1 MNVVAKLSSTELEE
15 LFTVTARKIKVPE
28 AMIEKDFW
36 VCWTLNY
43 LFHECRWAPH
53 LAFKGGTS
61 LSKCYGLIE
70 RFSEDIDLILD
81 WRILGY
87 TNGEPWATQSK
98 TKQDRLNKEVDSK
111 TAVFLREVFLPEVQ
125 KDFSKFLTTP
135 FSLYVDE
142 DEPQTVNFAYPKIFE
157 DSAILNVVRL
167 EIGALAAWTPTKDAV
182 VTSYAAEC
190 YPKLFV
196 KPSTHILTVAAER
209 TFWEKLTILHKEA
222 YRTNAKFPVRYSRHY
237 YDLYC
242 MDKSP
247 VKQAAYQDLSLL
259 ERVVVFK
266 DRFYPTG
273 AARYDIAHPGT
284 MKLIPPADCIPIL
297 SDDYDHMQNM
307 IFGKIPSFEE
317 IMKCMKRL
325 ENEINGL

>member
-1 MNVVAKLSSTELEE
+1 MNVVAKLSRIELEE
-15 LFTVTARKIKVPE
+15 LFTLTASKIKVPE
-28 AMIEKDFW
+28 SMIEKDFW

-43 LFHECRWAPH
+43 LFHECRLAPH

-87 TNGEPWATQSK
+87 TNGEPWTQQSK
-98 TKQDRLNKEVDSK
+98 TKQDKLNKEVDGK

-125 KDFSKFLTTP
+125 EDFSRLLKAP
-135 FSLYVDE
+135 FSLYVNE

-157 DSAILNVVRL
+157 ESAILNVVRM
-167 EIGALAAWTPTKDAV
+167 EIGALAAWTPIREAE

-190 YPKLFV
+190 YPKVFN

-209 TFWEKLTILHKEA
+209 TFWEKVTILHKEA
-222 YRTNAKFPVRYSRHY
+222 CRTNGKFPVRYSRHY

-247 VKQAAYQDLSLL
+247 VKQNAYNDLALL
-259 ERVVVFK
+259 ERVVAFK

-284 MKLIPPADCIPIL
+284 MKLMPPNDCIPIL
-297 SDDYDHMQNM
+297 RDDYGHMRNM

-317 IMKCMKRL
+317 ILDCIKRL
-325 ENEINGL
+325 ENEINKL